1 MRNIVEQA
9 AIRDVQEASV
19 YDGNLFNVYV
29 ECVLAYKIVWF
40 NVGSLVIVKLLLSL

>member
-1 MRNIVEQA
+1 MEQA

-19 YDGNLFNVYV
+19 YDGNLFNF
-29 ECVLAYKIVWF
+29 LSVWF